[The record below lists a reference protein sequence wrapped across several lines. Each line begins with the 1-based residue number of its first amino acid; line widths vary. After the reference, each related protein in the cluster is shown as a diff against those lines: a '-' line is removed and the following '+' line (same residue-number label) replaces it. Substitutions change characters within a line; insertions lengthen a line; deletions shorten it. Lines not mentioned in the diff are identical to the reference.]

1 MRCGLARSRRG
12 HSRPPWCGGSGWCA
26 AATRRRRRRCA
37 SSWPRWPASVK
48 IVRRHT
54 RQAMAQ
60 RPDQLGAHRGD
71 VVLTLQRSLDQQ
83 EALLDERQP
92 VTVEE
97 RGTHDDVD
105 QSRLVLEIEEHEALG
120 GAGTL
125 AAA

>member
-1 MRCGLARSRRG
+1 
-12 HSRPPWCGGSGWCA
+12 
-26 AATRRRRRRCA
+26 RRRCA

-83 EALLDERQP
+83 EGLLDERQP

-125 AAA
+125 AHHYRPRHLHPRSVTEGGQVTHPRHPHTAEPT